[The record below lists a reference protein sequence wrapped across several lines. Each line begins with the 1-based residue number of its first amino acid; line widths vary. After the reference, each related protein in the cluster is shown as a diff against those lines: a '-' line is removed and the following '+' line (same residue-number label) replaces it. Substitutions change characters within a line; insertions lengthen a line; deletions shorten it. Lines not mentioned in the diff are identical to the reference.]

1 MLRTGRRIVMR
12 LMLRAVVA
20 LGAIVS
26 MLAPSVAL
34 AQKNEA
40 SAMATEKEVRA
51 LYQQFT
57 EAWNRHDLNA
67 VGSMWI
73 PEGDHM
79 EPDGRGVRGQ
89 ASVEAL
95 LKEQHA
101 SVFKKTHLALKID
114 SVWLV
119 TADVALADGTYE
131 ITDIVAPDGTAIP
144 KRAGHLT
151 SILVHKDGKW
161 RIAGSR
167 LMIPTALPY
176 KS

>member
-1 MLRTGRRIVMR
+1 MR
-12 LMLRAVVA
+12 LIPRALVA
-20 LGAIVS
+20 LGATVS

-34 AQKNEA
+34 AEKNEA
-40 SAMATEKEVRA
+40 SAMTAEKEVRA
-51 LYQQFT
+51 LYQTFT
-57 EAWNRHDLNA
+57 EAWNRHDVNA
-67 VGSMWI
+67 LGSMWI
-73 PEGDHM
+73 PEGDHL

-89 ASVEAL
+89 SSVADL

-101 SVFKKTHLALKID
+101 SVFKKTSLALKID

-131 ITDIVAPDGTAIP
+131 ITGIVAPDGSAVP

-151 SILVHKDGKW
+151 SILVRKDGKW
-161 RIAGSR
+161 WIAGSR

-176 KS
+176 KKS

>member
-1 MLRTGRRIVMR
+1 MR
-12 LMLRAVVA
+12 LTLRALVAA
-20 LGAIVS
+20 LGATTI
-26 MLAPSVAL
+26 MLAPSGVL
-34 AQKNEA
+34 ADTNEV

-57 EAWNRHDLNA
+57 ESWNRHDVKA
-67 VGSMWI
+67 VASMWI
-73 PEGDHM
+73 PEGDHL

-101 SVFKKTHLALKID
+101 SVFKNTSLALKID
-114 SVWLV
+114 SVWMV

-131 ITDIVAPDGTAIP
+131 ITGIVAPDGSAVP

-151 SILVHKDGKW
+151 SILVRKDGKW

-167 LMIPTALPY
+167 LMTPTALPY
-176 KS
+176 KKS